1 MSGATSRPKSGAASR
16 PMTAPA
22 TVVRVV
28 AGLGVRSVFGRR
40 RGVLLYLLP
49 VVLVGLAVLVRVMV
63 GTDDSDSDTAVLHG
77 LGLAVLVP
85 LVALISTSG
94 LLAPE
99 IDDGSIAYLL
109 AKPVNRHVV
118 VLGKLLVAVGCVTA
132 FAAVPLLVAGLL
144 LRPGDPSLAI
154 GYAVGSLAG
163 GAAYCSLF
171 ALLSI
176 RTRHAVVAGL
186 VYLLVWESLLGGL
199 LDGVRWLSVTRWSAR
214 IVEAL
219 SDAAPVSVDLSAT
232 YAVVACLVVVLGGA
246 WVAGS
251 RLRAFNL
258 TGDE

>member
-1 MSGATSRPKSGAASR
+1 MSRTL
-16 PMTAPA
+16 TAPV

-28 AGLGVRSVFGRR
+28 AGLGLRSVFGRR
-40 RGVLLYLLP
+40 RGILLYLLP
-49 VVLVGLAVLVRVMV
+49 VVLVGLAVLVRALV
-63 GTDDSDSDTAVLHG
+63 GTDDPDAATAVLHG
-77 LGLAVLVP
+77 LGLVVLVP
-85 LVALISTSG
+85 LVALIGTSG

-99 IDDGSIAYLL
+99 IDDGSISYLL

-118 VLGKLLVAVGCVTA
+118 VLGKLLVAVGCVLA
-132 FAAVPLLVAGLL
+132 FASVPLLLAGLL
-144 LRPGDPSLAI
+144 VAPDEPDLAA

-176 RTRHAVVAGL
+176 RTRHAVVIGL

-199 LDGVRWLSVTRWSAR
+199 LDGVRWLSVSRWSAR

-219 SDAAPVSVDLSAT
+219 SDSARVSVDVSAT
-232 YAVVACLVVVLGGA
+232 YAVVACLVVLLGGA
-246 WVAGS
+246 WVAGR